1 LDFVTEHFAIG
12 SRLDA
17 QDLPELHR
25 NGVGAVLNV
34 AWDLDVSH
42 ASSGHSAL
50 GKPLEYQKVGLI
62 DGDGNEP
69 STLLAAVF
77 MLYQLRA
84 RHERTLVHC
93 HAGISRSSTVL
104 SLYLAGHDQTSFSDA
119 LDRIRAAR
127 PIASPHPELVRI
139 AVALGDWTATIPL
152 S

>member
-1 LDFVTEHFAIG
+1 MDLVTENFAIG

-17 QDLPELHR
+17 QNLTALHR
-25 NGVGAVLNV
+25 GGVSAVLNV

-42 ASSGHSAL
+42 AGAGRSGMA
-50 GKPLEYQKVGLI
+50 KPVEYHKVGLI
-62 DGDGNEP
+62 DGEGNEA

-93 HAGISRSSTVL
+93 HAGISRSCTVL

-119 LDRIRAAR
+119 VERVRAAR
-127 PIASPHPELVRI
+127 PIVSPHP
-139 AVALGDWTATIPL
+139 ALIRLAGEIGDWTAALPVP
-152 S
+152 